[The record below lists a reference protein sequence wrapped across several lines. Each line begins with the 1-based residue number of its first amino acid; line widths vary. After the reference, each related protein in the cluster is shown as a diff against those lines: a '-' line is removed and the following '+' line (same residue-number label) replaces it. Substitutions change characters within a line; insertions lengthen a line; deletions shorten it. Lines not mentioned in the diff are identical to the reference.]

1 MKEVLYR
8 LLAIRELAKELHYVF
23 VKEYGLHELY
33 DRVSDGLNEYR
44 DRLTEAGILKAGEFA
59 PSARDNFQGALIA
72 LEKVKASREGLK
84 GLCVDTLE
92 VMRGLEVDEGTKAVL
107 DSIAEKLNT
116 CIALL

>member
-23 VKEYGLHELY
+23 VKEYGLHEMY
-33 DRVSDGLNEYR
+33 DSVSDDLNEFR

-59 PSARDNFQGALIA
+59 PSARDNFQGALIV
-72 LEKVKASREGLK
+72 LE
-84 GLCVDTLE
+84 E

-116 CIALL
+116 SIALL